1 MRLCR
6 FNDDRLGAVTGTGIH
21 DVTEI
26 IKKLPP
32 QKWPAQFGDA
42 LISNLDLLRPDIEA
56 LVDGGDAIDPET
68 VTLRSPVANPSKII
82 AAPVNYKKHQDEAN
96 RDKEINFGRDVKT
109 IDHYGL
115 FLKANSSLVGP
126 GEGIAL
132 RFPDRRN
139 DHEVELAVII
149 GKPGNEISRDDAL
162 SHVAGYAIGLDI
174 SVRGTEDR
182 SLRKSID
189 SYSVLGPWITTA
201 DEVKDP
207 GNLDFS
213 LTVNG
218 EIRQQSNTSE
228 LIFDVPR
235 LIEYASTFYTL
246 HPGDIIMTGTPEGV
260 GPLQPGDILAA
271 RIESVGAM
279 NVEIRATEGA

>member
-1 MRLCR
+1 M
-6 FNDDRLGAVTGTGIH
+6 
-21 DVTEI
+21 
-26 IKKLPP
+26 
-32 QKWPAQFGDA
+32 
-42 LISNLDLLRPDIEA
+42 
-56 LVDGGDAIDPET
+56 
-68 VTLRSPVANPSKII
+68 
-82 AAPVNYKKHQDEAN
+82 
-96 RDKEINFGRDVKT
+96 
-109 IDHYGL
+109 